1 MRIIAGQFRG
11 RTLAAPKGDGTRPTT
26 DRVRESL
33 MSAVNSACGG
43 FEGAT
48 VLDAFAGSGAL
59 GLEALSRGA
68 ACAHF
73 FERDGAAQRVLCGNV
88 RALGLEARRA
98 RIHRGDVLRD
108 PPAHARPPF
117 SLVFL
122 DPPYALAAQDALGL
136 AATLAADGALAPDAL
151 VAYEHGAGTCGE
163 ADAAAAACGLALAS
177 RKKYGDTVVDLFR
190 PKEL

>member
-1 MRIIAGQFRG
+1 M
-11 RTLAAPKGDGTRPTT
+11 
-26 DRVRESL
+26 
-33 MSAVNSACGG
+33 
-43 FEGAT
+43 
-48 VLDAFAGSGAL
+48 LDAFAGRVRS
-59 GLEALSRGA
+59 GLETLSRGA
-68 ACAHF
+68 PARTLLRA
-73 FERDGAAQRVLCGNV
+73 RRRGAARAV
-88 RALGLEARRA
+88 RQRA
-98 RIHRGDVLRD
+98 RAQVGGAPRAIHRGDVLRD

-136 AATLAADGALAPDAL
+136 AAPLAADGALAPDAL